1 MSKYKT
7 HCKCQ
12 NPMIWSISPSE
23 IQPQTPDRLPDETR
37 RTCSS
42 DGNPNVIAKI
52 HNLRGAVEGGDG
64 VAIVLG
70 VLQKLEEVVSSDNS
84 GRDVAGSNHGC
95 SCLDPVGQ
103 LAAEEE
109 LWQIFCSRKKRTWRR
124 EARTREHVEY
134 RTIFGRLVIPLI
146 SRYPPGYDPSIHPS
160 ILHDPSIHPPLR
172 SFSLH
177 YTYRYFLY
185 SHVLECYTN
194 GPVCLHVFHTRTGMY
209 RILEQLRQ
217 SPPANQQQQFVQSRR
232 SLSRQKNVACPNA
245 TANLFRTRQEFVL
258 QNNLLHILIPLLVRR
273 SRGLARRF
281 LLSTIRSE

>member
-1 MSKYKT
+1 MTVGAHLSESFRRIAVWIPLRPNSFICASSTEPHAMSKYKT

-23 IQPQTPDRLPDETR
+23 IHPQTPDRLPDETR

-109 LWQIFCSRKKRTWRR
+109 LWQIFCCS
-124 EARTREHVEY
+124 
-134 RTIFGRLVIPLI
+134 
-146 SRYPPGYDPSIHPS
+146 
-160 ILHDPSIHPPLR
+160 
-172 SFSLH
+172 
-177 YTYRYFLY
+177 
-185 SHVLECYTN
+185 
-194 GPVCLHVFHTRTGMY
+194 
-209 RILEQLRQ
+209 
-217 SPPANQQQQFVQSRR
+217 
-232 SLSRQKNVACPNA
+232 
-245 TANLFRTRQEFVL
+245 
-258 QNNLLHILIPLLVRR
+258 R
-273 SRGLARRF
+273 SRNAKSERGGANTLNTAR
-281 LLSTIRSE
+281 SSGDW

>member
-12 NPMIWSISPSE
+12 NPMIWSVSPSE
-23 IQPQTPDRLPDETR
+23 IHPQTPDRLPDETR

-109 LWQIFCSRKKRTWRR
+109 LWQIFCCSRKQPKATEKRTWK
-124 EARTREHVEY
+124 REHVEY

-160 ILHDPSIHPPLR
+160 STIHPSIRLSVPFR
-172 SFSLH
+172 C
-177 YTYRYFLY
+177 T
-185 SHVLECYTN
+185 
-194 GPVCLHVFHTRTGMY
+194 TRTGISYIAM
-209 RILEQLRQ
+209 
-217 SPPANQQQQFVQSRR
+217 F
-232 SLSRQKNVACPNA
+232 
-245 TANLFRTRQEFVL
+245 
-258 QNNLLHILIPLLVRR
+258 
-273 SRGLARRF
+273 
-281 LLSTIRSE
+281 